1 MAWTTLRRNHDRRH
15 SRRAVLPSRRGPTIE
30 SAGHVHQRR
39 DVALTTTFIAHLPY
53 REEGSMAL
61 LIPLIVAIPLVT
73 AAVVAASYATVS
85 LTYWFE
91 SRRISRDPNGPQ
103 PTR

>member
-1 MAWTTLRRNHDRRH
+1 
-15 SRRAVLPSRRGPTIE
+15 
-30 SAGHVHQRR
+30 
-39 DVALTTTFIAHLPY
+39 
-53 REEGSMAL
+53 MAL

-91 SRRISRDPNGPQ
+91 SRRISRDRNGPQ
-103 PTR
+103 PAG